1 MQTPFYDL
9 SYPNSLN
16 YGAMGVVM
24 GHELTHA
31 FDDQG
36 REYDKDGNLYQWWC
50 NETLRNFEERV
61 RCFVDQ
67 YSSYKIDDSHLN
79 GKQTLGENIADNGGL
94 KAAFRAYEKWA
105 ETHSEP
111 QLPGVNLTSKQLFFV
126 GFSQVWCSI
135 STPEALKLQV
145 LNDPHAPAQFRV
157 IGTLSNSYEFSREF
171 NCPLGSNMNPEKKC
185 VVW

>member
-1 MQTPFYDL
+1 
-9 SYPNSLN
+9 
-16 YGAMGVVM
+16 MGVVM

-36 REYDKDGNLYQWWC
+36 REYDKDGNLYQWWY
-50 NETLRNFEERV
+50 NETLKNFEDRV
-61 RCFVDQ
+61 KCFVDQ
-67 YSSYKIDDSHLN
+67 YSSYKIDEIQLN

-105 ETHSEP
+105 ETNLEP
-111 QLPGVNLTSKQLFFV
+111 RLPGLNLTSKQLFFV
-126 GFSQVWCSI
+126 GFAQVWCSI

-157 IGTLSNSYEFSREF
+157 IGTLSNSQEFAREF
-171 NCPLGSNMNPEKKC
+171 NCPLGTNMNPDKKC